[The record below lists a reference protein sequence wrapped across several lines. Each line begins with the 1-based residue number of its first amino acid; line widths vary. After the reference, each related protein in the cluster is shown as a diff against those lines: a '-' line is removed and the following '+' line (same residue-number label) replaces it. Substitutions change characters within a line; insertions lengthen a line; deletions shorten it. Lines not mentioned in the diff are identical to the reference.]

1 MVFSTRRVRKYP
13 YRMPEVSRQAE
24 LRPWLIATVIL
35 SIAASYYFLHITYV
49 PTNSDDAWTTSFTY
63 NYFYRGELQDTVF
76 GRPAGTLISFG
87 YSYAVLQKLVLDTF
101 GWTRSNSIIL
111 STCLFF
117 LSLPF
122 WWRISRSF
130 GCSQSASLLYVLLL
144 PLWEPLFRIANTAR
158 PDSCCLLFV
167 SIALFLAQ
175 QRRYVLAGVASGI
188 AFETHQ
194 MGILAFFLVGIH
206 ALFEIYS
213 DYKIKK
219 SFYILV
225 VKWISGIG
233 LAVCYYLILHLHYLL
248 ATLHSV
254 SAMHSWNGNFI
265 LDFFFLTRTYRQIP
279 ILVFIC
285 LLIVASVK
293 RRLVTE
299 FGELY
304 AITFAI
310 LLFSFVFPRP
320 NVYYSAYF
328 FVFIAL
334 ITSVVVVKYKKAN
347 LFIVIFLLFVLLQYC
362 YIYNKNSYF
371 DMNRFT
377 MSMEQGGPQ

>member
-1 MVFSTRRVRKYP
+1 
-13 YRMPEVSRQAE
+13 
-24 LRPWLIATVIL
+24 
-35 SIAASYYFLHITYV
+35 
-49 PTNSDDAWTTSFTY
+49 
-63 NYFYRGELQDTVF
+63 
-76 GRPAGTLISFG
+76 
-87 YSYAVLQKLVLDTF
+87 
-101 GWTRSNSIIL
+101 
-111 STCLFF
+111 
-117 LSLPF
+117 
-122 WWRISRSF
+122 
-130 GCSQSASLLYVLLL
+130 
-144 PLWEPLFRIANTAR
+144 
-158 PDSCCLLFV
+158 
-167 SIALFLAQ
+167 
-175 QRRYVLAGVASGI
+175 
-188 AFETHQ
+188 
-194 MGILAFFLVGIH
+194 
-206 ALFEIYS
+206 
-213 DYKIKK
+213 
-219 SFYILV
+219 
-225 VKWISGIG
+225 
-233 LAVCYYLILHLHYLL
+233 
-248 ATLHSV
+248 
-254 SAMHSWNGNFI
+254 MHSWNGNFI

-377 MSMEQGGPQ
+377 MSMEQEVPNSCSTLVGPFNAWFAFKDRQFLGSLPDMFPAVRNILKKRPICYLQRLDSDDTRDLIKNNFAMSPLVKEFDAGGQRYGLYYLRADP